1 MGLVKTTEEA
11 MEIFKKYGLQA
22 EQIEPQV
29 FKVLNTDKEVD
40 IDEIQEE
47 LESCIL
53 IISSDTNYRRLD
65 GGVSDVVSKV
75 YYIVTDKH
83 MSNVGKKYKQLAKN
97 EYGSV
102 LYEAYEYRPNHE
114 NAIDTIYAAEELG
127 E

>member
-1 MGLVKTTEEA
+1 MGLVKTAEEA
-11 MEIFKKYGLQA
+11 MEIFKKHGLQA

-75 YYIVTDKH
+75 YYIVTDKN
-83 MSNVGKKYKQLAKN
+83 MSDVGKKYKQLAKN

-102 LYEAYEYRPNHE
+102 LYEAYEYRPNYE

-127 E
+127 